1 MSNRLTLDN
10 EELVEEFYEDSLLLG
25 IMASSMEAQRF
36 VWQVNQSIRFD
47 FRINDALE
55 INIKRKGRTYY
66 FPVFEYQEPGITLTY
81 YLYKNQY
88 DGEYLLPEFKHLDF
102 LWLLKGDLPNKGE
115 EALLI
120 DDIKNIQ
127 GVQLVIPLTLEKMKN
142 KLNLVL

>member
-1 MSNRLTLDN
+1 MPNYHKLDN
-10 EELVEEFYEDSLLLG
+10 EELAEEFFEDSVLLG

-47 FRINDALE
+47 FRINDLLE
-55 INIKRKGRTYY
+55 IKLKRKGRVYY
-66 FPVFEYQEPGITLTY
+66 FPVFEYQEPGISLNY

-88 DGEYLLPEFKHLDF
+88 DGEFLLPEFKHLDF
-102 LWLLKGDLPNKGE
+102 LWLLKGDLPEKEE

-120 DDIKNIQ
+120 EDIKNIQ
-127 GVQLVIPLTLEKMKN
+127 GVQLVIPLTQEKIKN